1 MLRSLWLLG
10 IYLMFLGIGTTAPF
24 VLVLGYVWVDT
35 FRPQEVAYL
44 FLNQAPVALIMGAGA
59 VAAYVALD
67 RRSPPPPMASH
78 LLVVVMG
85 AWVTVTMLW
94 AVSPEQGWIKWDWAS
109 KAILFAAFIPFV
121 IRSRVQIEAFVQVY
135 VLSLAANFVTFGAK
149 TLLSGGG
156 YGTNLGLLQGNAGL
170 AEGGFL
176 STVCL
181 MVVPLALFLAKHATL
196 MPRHRMISLGYV
208 GLALLATLTA
218 IGTYQRSALIGLAVL
233 GIFMFL
239 KTKHK
244 FLYGLVG
251 VVGVLALA
259 YLTSDE
265 WNARISTI
273 GGESLDGTTNV
284 RILVWKWTLQFV
296 ASNPLG
302 GGFASFMINHIV
314 IPGNSANPGGE
325 TQFSRAFHSI
335 YFEVLG
341 EHGWPGLAIFFMIIG
356 STLFS
361 LSRLKKQTKRDPEL
375 AWCADLA
382 DALQSGIVVFMASG
396 AFVGIAYQPMFWYT
410 IALSISLRAYVR
422 RVQARQSQPD
432 SGWRGASR
440 QVAPPFAPIATHLE
454 EQADWRT
461 RGDRLATGKPRR

>member
-1 MLRSLWLLG
+1 MLRSLWMLG
-10 IYLMFLGIGTTAPF
+10 IYVAFLGIGTAAPF
-24 VLVLGYVWVDT
+24 VMVLGYVWVDT
-35 FRPQEVAYL
+35 FRPQDVAYL
-44 FLNQAPVALIMGAGA
+44 FLRELPVALIMGAGA

-67 RRSPPPPMASH
+67 RRSPPPLFGSH
-78 LLVVVMG
+78 VLIVVM
-85 AWVTVTMLW
+85 AMWVTATMLW
-94 AVSPEQGWIKWDWAS
+94 AVSPEAGWNKWDWAF
-109 KAILFAAFIPFV
+109 KAIAFSAFIPFA

-135 VLSLAANFVTFGAK
+135 VLSLAANFITFGAK
-149 TLLSGGG
+149 TLISGGG
-156 YGTNLGLLQGNAGL
+156 YGTNLGLLQGNGGL

-196 MPRHRMISLGYV
+196 MPRHRIVSLGYM

-218 IGTYQRSALIGLAVL
+218 LGTYQRSALVGLLVL
-233 GIFMFL
+233 AAFMFV
-239 KTKHK
+239 KTQHK
-244 FLYGLVG
+244 FLFGMVG
-251 VVGVLALA
+251 VVGGLALL
-259 YLTSDE
+259 YMTSDS

-273 GGESLDGTTNV
+273 GGEGLDNTTNV
-284 RILVWKWTLQFV
+284 RILVWKWTLQF
-296 ASNPLG
+296 AATNPLG
-302 GGFASFMINHIV
+302 GGFMAFLINHIV
-314 IPGNSANPGGE
+314 VPSSSGAPGGE
-325 TQFSRAFHSI
+325 TQFGRAFHSI

-341 EHGWPGLAIFFMIIG
+341 EHGWPGIAIFLTMIA
-356 STLFS
+356 STLFA

-382 DALQSGIVVFMASG
+382 DALQSSIVVFMASG